1 MSDRRDDERVRE
13 LFAALREGAPE
24 PPSFRRIWEKAAR
37 GPVGRGRL
45 WRPALAAAVALAAV
59 AVTVLLLRTAGPGA
73 PGPVADP
80 VELARALSTWEAPLD
95 FLLVGPE
102 EELYRGPRGRRSLLG
117 SIPDLGGVAEG
128 PTAPEARGG
137 PAAPAAPTASEDPIR
152 EETS

>member
-1 MSDRRDDERVRE
+1 MSERRDEDRVRE
-13 LFAALREGAPE
+13 LFAALREEAAE
-24 PPSFRRIWEKAAR
+24 PPPFRRVWEGAGRAR
-37 GPVGRGRL
+37 GARGRL

-59 AVTVLLLRTAGPGA
+59 AVTGWLLRGAGPAA
-73 PGPVADP
+73 PTPAADP
-80 VELARALSTWEAPLD
+80 IELARALSTWEAPLD